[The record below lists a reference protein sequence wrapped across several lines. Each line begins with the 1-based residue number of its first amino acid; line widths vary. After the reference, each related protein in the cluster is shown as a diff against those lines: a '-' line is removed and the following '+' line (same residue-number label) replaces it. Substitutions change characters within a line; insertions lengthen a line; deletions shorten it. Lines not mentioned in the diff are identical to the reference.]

1 MQLMWVINLIGTTL
15 LISGLSVAH
24 AVTLP
29 LEARSM
35 TLQQQALHVAN
46 RLGYGLTPTQL
57 ETMTKVGLTTYL
69 NQQLMPSRIVEN
81 PVLDRTLG
89 ALSTQSMTQVDL
101 LNTYRRLSANTSTG
115 DEPMMGSATL
125 KREAQI
131 AQKKWAQQILIEA
144 QSARLATAVLSHRQL
159 EAAMVEFWFNH
170 FNVYARNGVGTVLL
184 GLYDRDT
191 IRPHALGKFKNLLMA
206 TAKSP
211 AMLSYLNNQ
220 SSSRVFVSKQ
230 GKVFGI
236 NENYAREVMELHTLG
251 VQGGYTQKDV
261 TELSKILTGWS
272 YDERLRHD
280 TPPNQLFVFLSDRHD
295 QQEKV
300 FLGQVFKANGQAEG
314 ERALNLL
321 AQHPKTAR
329 FIAFKLAQYFISDQP
344 SKPLVD
350 HLATVF
356 LNSDGDLRAVMDAL
370 ISAPDFWS
378 TQSVGKKFKTPYQ
391 YVVSSVRMGGITP
404 QYYSPMA
411 KAMRQLNMPLYGY
424 LTPDGYAQVRSAWLN
439 PAAMAERINF
449 ATSLARGRIPFHTPF
464 EQSKTPSA
472 GAILASQPDIATLLN
487 LMGPVLSTRTQQAIE
502 QAPEQLK
509 AALLISSPEFM
520 SR

>member
-1 MQLMWVINLIGTTL
+1 
-15 LISGLSVAH
+15 
-24 AVTLP
+24 
-29 LEARSM
+29 
-35 TLQQQALHVAN
+35 
-46 RLGYGLTPTQL
+46 
-57 ETMTKVGLTTYL
+57 
-69 NQQLMPSRIVEN
+69 
-81 PVLDRTLG
+81 
-89 ALSTQSMTQVDL
+89 
-101 LNTYRRLSANTSTG
+101 
-115 DEPMMGSATL
+115 
-125 KREAQI
+125 
-131 AQKKWAQQILIEA
+131 
-144 QSARLATAVLSHRQL
+144 
-159 EAAMVEFWFNH
+159 
-170 FNVYARNGVGTVLL
+170 
-184 GLYDRDT
+184 
-191 IRPHALGKFKNLLMA
+191 
-206 TAKSP
+206 
-211 AMLSYLNNQ
+211 
-220 SSSRVFVSKQ
+220 
-230 GKVFGI
+230 
-236 NENYAREVMELHTLG
+236 
-251 VQGGYTQKDV
+251 
-261 TELSKILTGWS
+261 
-272 YDERLRHD
+272 
-280 TPPNQLFVFLSDRHD
+280 
-295 QQEKV
+295 
-300 FLGQVFKANGQAEG
+300 
-314 ERALNLL
+314 LNLL

-378 TQSVGKKFKTPYQ
+378 TQSVGKNFKTPYQ